1 MSEIVA
7 VSPELSFE
15 IAAGSVG
22 GFCSKA
28 LDYPFDTAKVL
39 LQTQHVSSRAA
50 DAPAPKQYT
59 GTLDC
64 LQQSVKEKGFTSLY
78 SGIGSRLLG
87 SMAENAVCFLAY
99 GTIKKQLLVQKEQ
112 QQQQAASHE
121 TDKQQPVK
129 LSLLDLSIAGAGA
142 GAIVSFIMTPIEL
155 IKCRLQ
161 VSSQLPTPLYR
172 GSVDCLR
179 QTVKQEGILRG
190 LYKGHLSTI
199 YREVP
204 GNFCWYLTYELVCDA
219 LATALACPREQLPVQ
234 AHMVGGAAAGVM
246 YWAAIFPVDTVKS
259 VLQTSCGTQ
268 TSGSLAVS
276 MSFQQTLKR
285 IYQERGIRG
294 LYRGFGVT
302 AVRAAPANAV
312 LFAGYE
318 QTVQFLK
325 NNL

>member
-1 MSEIVA
+1 M
-7 VSPELSFE
+7 SPELLFE

-39 LQTQHVSSRAA
+39 LQTQQVSSRGST
-50 DAPAPKQYT
+50 DVVVPPKYT

-64 LQQSVKEKGFTSLY
+64 LKQSVKEKGFVSLY
-78 SGIGSRLLG
+78 NGIGSRLLG

-99 GTIKKQLLVQKEQ
+99 GAIKKQLLVLKEQ
-112 QQQQAASHE
+112 QQESSSSQNTHQQV
-121 TDKQQPVK
+121 Q
-129 LSLLDLSIAGAGA
+129 LSLSDLSIAGAGS
-142 GAIVSFIMTPIEL
+142 GAVVAHVMTPTEL
-155 IKCRLQ
+155 IKCRMQ
-161 VSSQLPTPLYR
+161 VSAQLPTPLYR
-172 GSVDCLR
+172 GSLDCLY
-179 QTVKQEGILRG
+179 QTVKQEGIVRG
-190 LYKGHLSTI
+190 LYKGHLSTM

-219 LATALACPREQLPVQ
+219 LAPALQCPRDQLPME
-234 AHMVGGAAAGVM
+234 AHMAGGAFAGVM

-259 VLQTSCGTQ
+259 VLQTSSTHK
-268 TSGSLAVS
+268 SDALAVPS
-276 MSFQQTLKR
+276 SFQQTLKA
-285 IYQERGIRG
+285 IYQEQGIRG

-325 NNL
+325 KNL